1 MGGDCVFSSLGWHE
15 KMEIGIIYFSQ
26 NDESMILL
34 NLINLSF
41 QRLCIPSSFRI
52 HPTPC
57 AKAKVGNG
65 APTGR
70 KTFQGH
76 ADKYSDIIFGMKSP
90 EYE

>member
-15 KMEIGIIYFSQ
+15 KMEGGIIYFSQ
-26 NDESMILL
+26 NNESMTLL
-34 NLINLSF
+34 NLIYLSI
-41 QRLCIPSSFRI
+41 QMLCIPSSFRS
-52 HPTPC
+52 HPTHC

-70 KTFQGH
+70 KTYQGH
-76 ADKYSDIIFGMKSP
+76 ADKYSDIIFGMETP